1 MADPFSLASGI
12 VGVVGLAIQVTQVVI
27 QFGLQWKDAP
37 KDAESFILE
46 LQSLNTNL
54 SELHANILYN
64 KEFSKAFQ
72 GHPSSLLSQL
82 GPNTPSTTDAKSTLK
97 AYTASME
104 VLTKKL
110 EKRSQGHQ
118 LGWERIKGAFLAAD
132 TQKIIDNLQR
142 QCQSFN
148 RLVSLD
154 AAILTAITSNEV
166 KEARMEQRQWHN
178 ASESREILDWLS
190 KLSFNDRQNDLFSKR
205 HPGTAEWILKK
216 EAFMEWRKACRDQCQ
231 TLWCPGI
238 RESTCITNIL
248 IFN

>member
-37 KDAESFILE
+37 EDAQSFILE

-54 SELHANILYN
+54 SELHVNILFN
-64 KEFSKAFQ
+64 SEFSKAFQ
-72 GHPSSLLSQL
+72 GRHSSSLSQL
-82 GPNTPSTTDAKSTLK
+82 GRNAPSMTDAKCTLEDYWK
-97 AYTASME
+97 RME
-104 VLTKKL
+104 PLAAELK
-110 EKRSQGHQ
+110 KRSQGHR
-118 LGWERIKGAFLAAD
+118 LGWERLKGAFLAAD
-132 TQKIIDNLQR
+132 NQKTIDRLQR
-142 QCQSFN
+142 MCQSFN

-154 AAILTAITSNEV
+154 TAVLTAITSNEV
-166 KEARMEQRQWHN
+166 KDARMEQRKWHG

-190 KLSFNDRQNDLFSKR
+190 KLSFNDRQNDLFSKL
-205 HPGTAEWILKK
+205 HPGTAEWIFKT
-216 EAFMEWRKACRDQCQ
+216 EAFMEWQKAGRDQCQ
-231 TLWCPGI
+231 TIWCPGI